1 MDIIGWITDI
11 GSTLPTP
18 LVWALGALF
27 SFTESGLGLGV
38 FVPGETIV
46 LLLAAT
52 FDSPGPAVAFFVCV
66 AVGGSLGDH
75 VGYLLG
81 RRFGTGFRDTRI
93 IRKIG
98 VDSWDRAVA
107 VLERRGAA
115 AVFLTR
121 LVPVVRTLTP
131 AAAGVANVPYRSFL
145 PASFGGALTWAAV
158 YVGIGFLLRSS
169 LEAAQQYLGTFSSW
183 ALIGAAVVVAIVFV
197 VRLVRRRRAAAA
209 ETALAPGASTG
220 AVDETVAADD
230 ATARADAASRDG
242 SSLDT
247 TDEEARAGDRGPVA
261 SAVHAAGHAVAD
273 PVVAG
278 ATASGEFVAEHL
290 SSRRLAALRHR
301 LFEVDEWRT
310 VPNAIT
316 AARLL
321 LLPVFAGLLLAELW
335 WAALAVIAVV
345 FATDWLDGFVARR
358 TDSVSVLGSWLD
370 PVTDRLTVVVVA
382 VAFAAA
388 DVFGWQEAVLLMVPD
403 VLLAVGAVV
412 AFRGD
417 PAVPVWWAGR
427 LRTGLCFV
435 GLAVLLL
442 GVALGGPEWTAVIGV
457 GYLVFLVGLVFHY
470 VSAVHYAR
478 VMLVRWQRAIA
489 ERPV

>member
-1 MDIIGWITDI
+1 MDLIGWITDV
-11 GSTLPTP
+11 GSSLPTP

-52 FDSPGPAVAFFVCV
+52 FDSPWPAVAFFVSV
-66 AVGGSLGDH
+66 AIGGSLGDH

-93 IRKIG
+93 IRRIG

-131 AAAGVANVPYRSFL
+131 AAAGVAKVPYRSFL
-145 PASFGGALTWAAV
+145 PASLGGALTWAAV

-169 LEAAQQYLGTFSSW
+169 LEAAQEYLGQFSSW
-183 ALIGAAVVVAIVFV
+183 ALIGAALIVAIVFV
-197 VRLVRRRRAAAA
+197 VRLVRRRRAA
-209 ETALAPGASTG
+209 S
-220 AVDETVAADD
+220 ADD
-230 ATARADAASRDG
+230 AEARDAEARDDAADA
-242 SSLDT
+242 
-247 TDEEARAGDRGPVA
+247 EARVDDRGPVA

-278 ATASGEFVAEHL
+278 ASASGEFVAEHL
-290 SSRRLAALRHR
+290 SSRRLGALRHR
-301 LFEVDEWRT
+301 LFEVDDWRT

-321 LLPVFAGLLLAELW
+321 LMPVFAGLLIAELW
-335 WAALAVIAVV
+335 WPALVVIAVV

-370 PVTDRLTVVVVA
+370 PVADRLTVVVVA
-382 VAFAAA
+382 VAFATA

-403 VLLAVGAVV
+403 VLLAIGAVL

-417 PAVPVWWAGR
+417 PALPVWWAGR

-442 GVALGGPEWTAVIGV
+442 GVALDGPEWTTVIGV

>member
-1 MDIIGWITDI
+1 MDIIGWITDV
-11 GSTLPTP
+11 GSSLPTP

-52 FDSPGPAVAFFVCV
+52 FDSPWPAVAFFVSV
-66 AVGGSLGDH
+66 AIGGSLGDH

-81 RRFGTGFRDTRI
+81 RRFGTGFRDTRV

-131 AAAGVANVPYRSFL
+131 AAAGVAKVPYRSFL

-169 LEAAQQYLGTFSSW
+169 LEAAQRYLGQFSSW
-183 ALIGAAVVVAIVFV
+183 ALVGAAVIVAIVFV

-209 ETALAPGASTG
+209 DGVAGASTG

-230 ATARADAASRDG
+230 RAARADEAQAETS
-242 SSLDT
+242 
-247 TDEEARAGDRGPVA
+247 DEEARADDRGPV
-261 SAVHAAGHAVAD
+261 SSVVHAAGHAVAD

-278 ATASGEFVAEHL
+278 ASASGEFITGHL
-290 SSRRLAALRHR
+290 SSRRLGALRHR
-301 LFEVDEWRT
+301 LFEVDDWRT

-321 LLPVFAGLLLAELW
+321 LLPVFAGLLVAELW
-335 WAALAVIAVV
+335 WPALVVIGVV

-370 PVTDRLTVVVVA
+370 PVADRLTVVVVA
-382 VAFAAA
+382 VAFATA
-388 DVFGWQEAVLLMVPD
+388 DVFGWQEAVLLLVPD
-403 VLLAVGAVV
+403 VLLAVGAVL

-442 GVALGGPEWTAVIGV
+442 GVALAGPEWTSVIGV

-489 ERPV
+489 ERPA

>member
-1 MDIIGWITDI
+1 MDLIGWITDV
-11 GSTLPTP
+11 GSSLPTP

-52 FDSPGPAVAFFVCV
+52 FDSPWPAVAFFVSV
-66 AVGGSLGDH
+66 AIGGSLGDH

-93 IRKIG
+93 IRRIG

-131 AAAGVANVPYRSFL
+131 AAAGVAKVPYRSFL
-145 PASFGGALTWAAV
+145 PASLGGALTWAAV

-169 LEAAQQYLGTFSSW
+169 LEAAQEYLGQFSSW
-183 ALIGAAVVVAIVFV
+183 ALIGAALIVAIVFV
-197 VRLVRRRRAAAA
+197 VRLVRRRRAASADDA
-209 ETALAPGASTG
+209 DGT
-220 AVDETVAADD
+220 VDETVAADD
-230 ATARADAASRDG
+230 AEARDTEARDVAETLDDAADQ
-242 SSLDT
+242 
-247 TDEEARAGDRGPVA
+247 EARVDDRGPVA

-278 ATASGEFVAEHL
+278 ASASGEFVAEHL
-290 SSRRLAALRHR
+290 SSRRLGALRHR
-301 LFEVDEWRT
+301 LFEVDDWRT

-321 LLPVFAGLLLAELW
+321 LLPLFAGLLIAELW
-335 WAALAVIAVV
+335 WPALVVIAVV

-370 PVTDRLTVVVVA
+370 PVADRLTVVVVA
-382 VAFAAA
+382 VAFATA

-403 VLLAVGAVV
+403 VLLAIGAVL

-417 PAVPVWWAGR
+417 PALPVWWAGR

-442 GVALGGPEWTAVIGV
+442 GVALDGPEWTTVIGV

-489 ERPV
+489 ERPA

>member
-1 MDIIGWITDI
+1 MDLIGWITDTAA
-11 GSTLPTP
+11 SLPTP

-27 SFTESGLGLGV
+27 AFTESGLGLGV

-52 FDSPGPAVAFFVCV
+52 FDSPWPAVAFFVAV

-75 VGYLLG
+75 VGFVLG
-81 RRFGTGFRDTRI
+81 RRFGAGFRDTRI

-131 AAAGVANVPYRSFL
+131 AAAGVARVPYRSFL

-169 LEAAQQYLGTFSSW
+169 LEAAQRYLGQFSSW
-183 ALIGAAVVVAIVFV
+183 ALIGAAVVVVIVVV
-197 VRLVRRRRAAAA
+197 VRFVRRRRAGAADGPAA
-209 ETALAPGASTG
+209 EG
-220 AVDETVAADD
+220 AVDAAVAADD
-230 ATARADAASRDG
+230 VESGDAVDGPAD
-242 SSLDT
+242 
-247 TDEEARAGDRGPVA
+247 DEEARADSRGPVA
-261 SAVHAAGHAVAD
+261 TAVRAAGHAVAD

-278 ATASGEFVAEHL
+278 ASASGDFVAEHL
-290 SSRRLAALRHR
+290 TSRRLAALRHR

-335 WAALAVIAVV
+335 WAALVVIAVV

-358 TDSVSVLGSWLD
+358 TGTTSVLGSWLD
-370 PVTDRLTVVVVA
+370 PVADRVTVVVVA
-382 VAFAAA
+382 LGFAAA
-388 DVFGWQEAVLLMVPD
+388 DVFGWQEALLLLVPD
-403 VLLAVGAVV
+403 VLLAVGAVL

-442 GVALGGPEWTAVIGV
+442 GVALDRPEWTPVIGV
-457 GYLVFLVGLVFHY
+457 GYLVFLAGLVFHY

-478 VMLVRWQRAIA
+478 VMLVRWQRAVA

>member
-1 MDIIGWITDI
+1 MDLIGWITDV
-11 GSTLPTP
+11 GSSLPTP

-52 FDSPGPAVAFFVCV
+52 FDSPWPAVAFFVSV
-66 AVGGSLGDH
+66 AIGGSLGDH

-131 AAAGVANVPYRSFL
+131 AAAGVAKVPYRSFL

-169 LEAAQQYLGTFSSW
+169 LEAAQEYLGQFSSW
-183 ALIGAAVVVAIVFV
+183 ALIGAAVIVAIVFV

-209 ETALAPGASTG
+209 DAASGASTG

-230 ATARADAASRDG
+230 RTAGADAARADTS
-242 SSLDT
+242 
-247 TDEEARAGDRGPVA
+247 DEEARADARGPV
-261 SAVHAAGHAVAD
+261 SSVVHAAGHALAD

-278 ATASGEFVAEHL
+278 ASASGEFVAEHL
-290 SSRRLAALRHR
+290 SSRRLGALRHR
-301 LFEVDEWRT
+301 LFEVDDWRT

-321 LLPVFAGLLLAELW
+321 LLPVFAGLLIAELW
-335 WAALAVIAVV
+335 WPALVVIGVV

-370 PVTDRLTVVVVA
+370 PVADRLTVVVVA
-382 VAFAAA
+382 VAFATA
-388 DVFGWQEAVLLMVPD
+388 DVFGWQEAVLLLVPD
-403 VLLAVGAVV
+403 VLLAIGAVL

-442 GVALGGPEWTAVIGV
+442 GVALDGPEWTGVIGV

-489 ERPV
+489 ERPA

>member
-1 MDIIGWITDI
+1 MDLIGWITDI
-11 GSTLPTP
+11 GSSLPTP

-52 FDSPGPAVAFFVCV
+52 FDSPWPAVAFFVAV

-131 AAAGVANVPYRSFL
+131 AAAGVAKVPYRSFL

-169 LEAAQQYLGTFSSW
+169 LEAAQRYLGQFSSW
-183 ALIGAAVVVAIVFV
+183 ALVGAAVVVAIVFV

-209 ETALAPGASTG
+209 EAAASPGASTG
-220 AVDETVAADD
+220 TVDETVAADD
-230 ATARADAASRDG
+230 A
-242 SSLDT
+242 
-247 TDEEARAGDRGPVA
+247 DEEARADDRGPVS

-321 LLPVFAGLLLAELW
+321 LLPVFAGLLVAELW
-335 WAALAVIAVV
+335 WAALAVVAVV
-345 FATDWLDGFVARR
+345 FVTDWLDGFVARR

-370 PVTDRLTVVVVA
+370 PVADRLTVVVVA

-403 VLLAVGAVV
+403 VLLAVGAVL

-442 GVALGGPEWTAVIGV
+442 GVALDGPEWTSVIGV
-457 GYLVFLVGLVFHY
+457 GYLVFLAGLVFHY
-470 VSAVHYAR
+470 VTAVHYAR

-489 ERPV
+489 ERPA